1 MTPAEIRR
9 PLPLTPGSGPGQA
22 LPLRE
27 SLPLPAMRARVGVR
41 GIPRWIEPAMT
52 NRNDD
57 R

>member
-22 LPLRE
+22 LPLRGP
-27 SLPLPAMRARVGVR
+27 SLSPQCGERVGVR
-41 GIPRWIEPAMT
+41 GISRRIEPAMT
-52 NRNDD
+52 SRNDD

>member
-27 SLPLPAMRARVGVR
+27 SLPLPAIR
-41 GIPRWIEPAMT
+41 GEGWGEGHSPPDRTGNDEPQ
-52 NRNDD
+52 
-57 R
+57 